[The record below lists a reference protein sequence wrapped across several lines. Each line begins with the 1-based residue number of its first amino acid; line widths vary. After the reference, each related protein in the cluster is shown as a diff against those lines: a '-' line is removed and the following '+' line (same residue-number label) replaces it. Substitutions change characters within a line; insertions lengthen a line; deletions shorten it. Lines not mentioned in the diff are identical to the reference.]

1 MLYCD
6 AHFHA
11 CCCPELAG
19 AGGSAPAA
27 AENGPFR
34 DSFRD
39 ENTLSD
45 GADRFFAASCAHDRE
60 EFERQEQLV
69 QASGGHILPLFG
81 MHPQLPLLENADYM
95 EGLLRDRRII
105 GIGETGFDLFTPE
118 FRAKLQAQEE
128 AWQTSLAL
136 AARYQVPVVV
146 HDRKALDFI
155 FRDAG
160 RLRGLPAV
168 IFHSFAFGP
177 REARSILQHG
187 IHAYF
192 SFAKQI
198 LNGNKK
204 SRACVK
210 DLPLDCLLLETDA
223 PYQTLRGEE
232 RTSPFEIRRVYAEAA
247 LIRDMPQ
254 DELAAPLQENFTAA
268 FGIRHS
274 RLFPP
279 APSRKL

>member
-1 MLYCD
+1 MLFCD

-11 CCCPELAG
+11 CCCPELADTG
-19 AGGSAPAA
+19 K
-27 AENGPFR
+27 NGPATAGK
-34 DSFRD
+34 DSFQD
-39 ENTLSD
+39 HFPAKKGFSD
-45 GADRFFAASCAHDRE
+45 GADRFFAASCAHDRD
-60 EFERQEQLV
+60 EFVRQEELV
-69 QASGGHILPLFG
+69 SRAAGHILPLFG

-95 EGLLRDRRII
+95 EELLQKKRII
-105 GIGETGFDLFTPE
+105 GIGETGFDRFTDE
-118 FRAKLQAQEE
+118 FKANIQAQEE

-136 AARYQVPVVV
+136 AARYEVPVVV
-146 HDRKALDFI
+146 HDRKALDYI

-160 RLRGLPAV
+160 TLRLLPAV

-192 SFAKQI
+192 SFAKQL

-210 DLPLDCLLLETDA
+210 ELPLDCLLLETDA
-223 PYQTLRGEE
+223 PYQTLKGEE

-254 DELAAPLQENFTAA
+254 DELAAGLQENFTAA
-268 FGIRHS
+268 YGRE
-274 RLFPP
+274 LPP
-279 APSRKL
+279 ED